1 MDTKKLSPKNKLTK
15 VLLLSWSRC
24 NWMTQ
29 FSIPIFPVTSNHV
42 ASSNCIGCC
51 ECSANS
57 CAAIAWWKASCGFVI
72 SGWDQLTRATMKF
85 EFTLG
90 CIQNMKVKIKV
101 DVLCIHRMEQLKG
114 KLPLAV
120 GNSHTHI
127 CRMSVNWRSEKLWSC
142 VSSGFSRDHRFPKIN
157 LVSKRPWA
165 VSPDKD
171 VQKTVPHHHPNN
183 LRMPW

>member
-1 MDTKKLSPKNKLTK
+1 MDTKNSPQKTNWLYK

-29 FSIPIFPVTSNHV
+29 FSIPIFPVTSNHG

-72 SGWDQLTRATMKF
+72 SGWNQLTRATMKF

-114 KLPLAV
+114 KLPLAA
-120 GNSHTHI
+120 GNSHTPSFLYI
-127 CRMSVNWRSEKLWSC
+127 GEVDVKGKLTVGKVVILCLIW
-142 VSSGFSRDHRFPKIN
+142 VFQ
-157 LVSKRPWA
+157 RP
-165 VSPDKD
+165 SIS
-171 VQKTVPHHHPNN
+171 
-183 LRMPW
+183 